1 MALNMKTIDQFD
13 IAQADDDDRPSISME
28 VKKLEKP
35 GSLSPVK
42 SALKRD
48 SADDLRSSR
57 SSSKSEKELRL
68 PPEKSPCDDSG
79 LRKER
84 RLSRT
89 PDSSKDTFE
98 RQDSKSTSLSSPK
111 VSRKYFTNWR
121 QACDKTK
128 DKTKELLKRWR
139 TLPESDGVETPMQAA
154 GNSEE
159 DKQRGWSVHVW
170 NDEDHN
176 ECMKV

>member
-1 MALNMKTIDQFD
+1 
-13 IAQADDDDRPSISME
+13 ME

-48 SADDLRSSR
+48 SADDLRTSR

-68 PPEKSPCDDSG
+68 PPEKSPCDDGG

-98 RQDSKSTSLSSPK
+98 RC
-111 VSRKYFTNWR
+111 V
-121 QACDKTK
+121 
-128 DKTKELLKRWR
+128 
-139 TLPESDGVETPMQAA
+139 
-154 GNSEE
+154 
-159 DKQRGWSVHVW
+159 
-170 NDEDHN
+170 
-176 ECMKV
+176 